1 MLTRKR
7 SALPGRCQNAYAH
20 LGAARAEPLR
30 SARGRT
36 LRLRKPANGVVVP
49 ALACL
54 VLGGLGG
61 VGTALVTESPPKQ
74 ELVRFTVPHKPAP
87 HFRLRDESGA
97 WRTPAS
103 ARGEVLVVT
112 FIYTRC
118 RDLCPRQAAEIKEAV
133 LGAGGGVQVYAV
145 TVDPEH
151 DTPEQARAWLK
162 RMGVAGGPVHILLGR
177 RQELAPVWDEFG
189 IVPLVPALR
198 EGAAPEP
205 PGGAISDR
213 EREQALAR
221 RTAPAAA
228 FDPYPALGDG
238 SFRGHPRHVNGLDYE
253 HSAYALLID
262 KHGRQRVGFPYEQI
276 TSEILLADLVALK
289 AES

>member
-1 MLTRKR
+1 MQK
-7 SALPGRCQNAYAH
+7 PDF
-20 LGAARAEPLR
+20 
-30 SARGRT
+30 
-36 LRLRKPANGVVVP
+36 RLIAPVLV
-49 ALACL
+49 CL

-61 VGTALVTESPPKQ
+61 VGTALVTKPSADAEPARFEVPRRPPPQ
-74 ELVRFTVPHKPAP
+74 
-87 HFRLRDESGA
+87 FRLRDESGT

-151 DTPEQARAWLK
+151 DTPERAQAWLK
-162 RMGVAGGPVHILLGR
+162 RMGVAGGPVHILLGSR
-177 RQELAPVWDEFG
+177 RELEPVWARFG
-189 IVPLVPALR
+189 IVPIARAPR
-198 EGAAPEP
+198 EVSAAESAEQHEEYEEYEQEYREH
-205 PGGAISDR
+205 GGEKAR
-213 EREQALAR
+213 EETLEYRP
-221 RTAPAAA
+221 APAAA
-228 FDPYPALGDG
+228 HEEYPAVGDG
-238 SFRGHPRHVNGLDYE
+238 SYRGRPRHVGGLDYE

-262 KHGRQRVGFPYEQI
+262 ERGRQRVGFPYERI
-276 TSEILLADLVALK
+276 TADGLLADLEALK

>member
-1 MLTRKR
+1 MRV
-7 SALPGRCQNAYAH
+7 
-20 LGAARAEPLR
+20 
-30 SARGRT
+30 
-36 LRLRKPANGVVVP
+36 RKPAPGVIVP
-49 ALACL
+49 LLACL
-54 VLGGLGG
+54 VLGALGG
-61 VGTALVTESPPKQ
+61 MGTALVTKPEAQAEP
-74 ELVRFTVPHKPAP
+74 VRFTLPHRPAP
-87 HFRLRDESGA
+87 HFRLSDESGTY
-97 WRTPAS
+97 RTPAS

-133 LGAGGGVQVYAV
+133 LGAGGGVQVYAI

-151 DTPEQARAWLK
+151 DTPERARAWLE
-162 RMGVAGGPVHILLGR
+162 RMGVAGGPVHILLGSR
-177 RQELAPVWDEFG
+177 RELTPVWNEFG
-189 IVPLVPALR
+189 IVPLAPAPR
-198 EGAAPEP
+198 EGASPEP
-205 PGGAISDR
+205 PGDAISDQ

-238 SFRGHPRHVNGLDYE
+238 SFRGHARHVNGLDYE

-276 TSEILLADLVALK
+276 TSDLLLADLVALK